1 MNQLRLGFTE
11 TSLLFLFFLDMLKI
25 NNISY
30 IKSQQTLINWL
41 CSTSGF
47 YDKQINGS
55 YFDFDFD
62 KIKNLKIYNDYFS
75 KLLNLLKDNN
85 NFHLQ
90 LCFHNFDNDIC
101 EYKEQFLNYIHY
113 YEKQKPINLFNFLDN
128 KNILIINNLGS
139 LMKYQ
144 FESGNLQIIHSN
156 FPKNIKSIQYFE
168 NGYTFF
174 NNGVDENIL
183 ETTNNICEKI
193 KEFIFDG
200 AVISAGAYSCLIAD
214 YILNNLKKEV
224 FVIGGELAYYFGIST
239 RRNNGYNKDTGK
251 INEFFIEVPN
261 EMKPK
266 DYEKI
271 ENGSY
276 W

>member
-11 TSLLFLFFLDMLKI
+11 TTLLFYFFLDLLKV
-25 NNISY
+25 NNRY
-30 IKSQQTLINWL
+30 YVESQKQLINWL
-41 CSTSGF
+41 YTTSGF
-47 YDKQINGS
+47 YDKKISGS
-55 YFDFDFD
+55 YFDFNFI
-62 KIKNLKIYNDYFS
+62 KIKNSKIYNDYFS

-90 LCFHNFDNDIC
+90 LCFHKLNDDIC
-101 EYKEQFLNYIHY
+101 NYKEQFLNYINY
-113 YEKQKPINLFNFLDN
+113 YEKQKPIHLFNFLDN

-144 FESGNLQIIHSN
+144 FESGNLQKIHSN

-174 NNGVDENIL
+174 NNGLHENIL

-224 FVIGGELAYYFGIST
+224 IVIGGELSSYFGILT
-239 RRNNGYNKDTGK
+239 ERHKAFNKGP

-266 DYEKI
+266 DYKKI
-271 ENGSY
+271 ENGCY